1 MRRLRERLRDIN
13 GKVLGSV
20 FTWACSLAAGAFAI
34 FPEKLFE
41 QFEWFSKQWA
51 WANIALNRVLA
62 WLIIF
67 VVVFIV
73 SFIRLSFRK
82 SVVFKGID
90 YKVCVEYGDLFDEAV
105 YGNCKKVIAF
115 DECFTVDVG
124 DEPWQVKPGS
134 ICGKFLHSHPIDA
147 EAMRQLIKNARL
159 SSEPDGSKFRGK
171 KRYASGKLV
180 RYDDKFF
187 LMSFAHLNE
196 NGSGVMSYDDYLSC
210 LSVLWAELDKYRDGR
225 DVCIPV
231 IGSGDTT
238 RLGDSSLTYQKLVDV
253 ILASYRLSGHK
264 LGPDSCLRIVCLKDK
279 DFSLNRVCD
288 SL

>member
-1 MRRLRERLRDIN
+1 MN
-13 GKVLGSV
+13 AKVLARV
-20 FTWACSLAAGAFAI
+20 FTWACSLAAGIFTL
-34 FPEKLFE
+34 FPEKVFE
-41 QFEWFSKQWA
+41 GPVQLPEQWS
-51 WANIALNRVLA
+51 WADIALNRVLA
-62 WLIIF
+62 WAIIF
-67 VVVFIV
+67 VLVFIV

-82 SVVFKGID
+82 SVSFKGID
-90 YKVCVEYGDLFDEAV
+90 YEICIEYGDLLDDAA
-105 YGNCKKVIAF
+105 YGDCKRVIAF

-124 DEPWQVKPGS
+124 SEPWQVKPGS
-134 ICGKFLHSHPIDA
+134 ICGKFLSSHPISADG
-147 EAMRQLIKNARL
+147 MRKLIKDAKL
-159 SSEPDGSKFRGK
+159 SPEPDGSKFGGK

-180 RYDDKFF
+180 SYDEKFL

-196 NGSGVMSYDDYLSC
+196 NGNGVMPYDDYLTC

-238 RLGDSSLTYQKLVDV
+238 RLGDSSLTYQKLIDV
-253 ILASYRLSGHK
+253 ILASYKLSGHK
-264 LGPDSCLRIVCLKDK
+264 LGPGSRLRIVCLKDK